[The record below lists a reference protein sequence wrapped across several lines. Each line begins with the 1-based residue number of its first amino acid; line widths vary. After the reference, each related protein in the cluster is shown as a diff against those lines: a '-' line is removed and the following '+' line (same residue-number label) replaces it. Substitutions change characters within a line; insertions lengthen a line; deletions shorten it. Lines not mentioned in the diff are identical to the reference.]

1 MHGFSIKSESIHIP
15 YAGLAAIM
23 LTLGLLVIAAPANAQ
38 SEPASGPPQENL
50 AALGKK
56 LTDPLSDV
64 WALFTEFD
72 ATWSEG
78 DFSNGDHRTGSRMLF
93 QPILP
98 IPLTE
103 NWKVLA
109 RPIVPIMFS
118 QDVPTG
124 RRYDSSESTDGTTVI
139 LKPDGSATFDSK
151 DGMGDIKLPLL
162 FSPVQKPGALGW
174 GWGAGP
180 TFQFPTATD
189 DSLGTDTW
197 EAGPAAVLTYKRK
210 GFMAAAFGQ
219 YWWNFAETNSR
230 ATDTSHGSL
239 LYVAYWDL
247 PRTWQIGFSPT
258 ITYNNKATS
267 GNKWNVPIG
276 VTVAKMHKFGK
287 LPVKFQFAIEKSIVR
302 EDDFGLDWNVRL
314 NIIPVIPSLVKE
326 PLF

>member
-1 MHGFSIKSESIHIP
+1 MHRFSTKPESIHIP

-276 VTVAKMHKFGK
+276 VTIAKMHKFGK
-287 LPVKFQFAIEKSIVR
+287 LPVKFQLAIEKSIVR
-302 EDDFGLDWNVRL
+302 EDDFGVDWNLRL
-314 NIIPVIPSLVKE
+314 NIIPVIPGLVKS